1 MIHPRLALRAIHPR
15 QRGIVYLLI
24 ILISSCGRSP
34 KTEMTF
40 FNKKDLKGWSAANMQ
55 YWSVEDSAI
64 VGWAAEEVER
74 NQFIWSDIKVE
85 DFYLSVDIKLDS
97 ADRNAGIQFRSVKAN
112 DYGQAMGYQADVGL
126 NYGVNIWGT
135 LYYEDGRGLLH
146 TSDASS
152 TPVKNGDWNRYEIL
166 ASGDR
171 IWVAVNGQIISAVQ
185 DKGGDK
191 EGHIALQIHSG
202 PAQTVRYRIHEL
214 VHDPLIALAGKNET
228 ELNKVLHAPLVPEP
242 GFASV
247 EFKSGDI
254 IAFAGGTNTA
264 NMINDGYLETL
275 ISSYYKDE
283 QLKFRNVGW
292 EGDEVYEQFRDVGFG
307 DWFTN
312 LDSLKA
318 STVFV
323 QFGQMEALKGDDK
336 LDEFI
341 SSYKKLLDTLRANG
355 KQVVI
360 LSPNAYEP
368 ELLKV
373 NDSAQW
379 NNPLRET
386 SIQKYFNAIQLMAQM
401 NGYPFVDL
409 YYTLMDNRQLT
420 YDGVHLNEE
429 GQKIAA
435 EITMKSLGIGKPYSE
450 ELAPLRAQINTKNKL
465 WFEYWRPGNWA
476 FLKGDRMDP
485 AFSRHWKD
493 YSKRIFPEEIARY
506 GPLIE
511 AEEKKI
517 RAIIDGEKVQPVVN
531 EKDSAQ
537 RIPVDDNTITQ
548 ELASFNLDK
557 NYNIELFAS
566 ESLGIAEPCA
576 MRWDE
581 KGRLWVLCIPAYPQ
595 PLPGQPANDKLIV
608 LEDRDKDGRADASTV
623 FADNLNIPLG
633 FELGHNGVYLG
644 EQTKLLFL
652 KDTNNDLRCDKREV
666 LFSGFGTHDSHQ
678 TINSFTWSPGGEL
691 FFAHGLSIHSYVETA
706 FGLKKAHRA
715 SIWRYRPAAHQL
727 DNIIDQN
734 GASENPWGITFG
746 NWGEMFSKS
755 NDTGVYFTSPALVMS
770 DHKSFV
776 PEIGGTHI
784 KSGIVEIPRS
794 THLPEDIRNDILIAG
809 YYNNKIERMKVKES
823 GAGYKATLIEPL
835 LSSTGKNFRPVDI
848 KTGPDGAIYVLDW
861 YNPIIGH
868 YQASLR
874 DPERDKTHGR
884 IWRITAKNRPLVK
897 QPALNSESLPSLF
910 NYLSSDE
917 YWVRYQSRRLIFSK
931 PATEVLPVLS
941 SWSAGLHAGDVKYEQ
956 HLMAALTV
964 YENFETV
971 NEELLKKLLK
981 SRNAGA
987 RAYALQVAARWSD
1000 RIKHPLAL
1008 IKPHISDAHPRVRL
1022 MAVVA
1027 CGHIHTPEA
1036 MNITAGILRYPM
1048 DKFTRFAFER
1058 TVFALRDAWEPLFRK
1073 DSIRFSSNEQ
1083 LATVISILTP
1093 EWYTAE
1099 MYRKLL
1105 GAGSYSSEV
1114 KTKLLS
1120 ALSSI
1125 GSPEDI
1131 EYVLTQPFA
1140 QGNAL
1145 LLDEISKKQVQRVTD
1160 GTVNAIRKILI
1171 NYKDED
1177 LLVAAIKLSRSW
1189 NVAQVAPV
1197 IRNIVLSPGSSNKII
1212 AQGLTTLVG
1221 VKDKEVQPLLERF
1234 ITHSSKQVRMACI
1247 NAYAK
1252 IDVRRGAA
1260 ETLKEMNKG
1269 NGDVNEMRETIVAI
1283 IYEPGGL
1290 QALTKEINASGLKSN
1305 LVQAALIAFDQKHID
1320 DKNLLATIRKFEK
1333 AGGYTVPQNY
1343 DEKFV
1348 AELAVKVKAGGVAAN
1363 GEKVYNSLTC
1373 GVCHA
1378 INGKGGNIGPNLSAI
1393 GSGLS
1398 VDDIITEVIW
1408 PNKNIKEGYGSVRLD
1423 LKNGESVQGIKVLE
1437 TATTISVKATPSSAP
1452 VPYNKNDLTTITPIG
1467 SAMPAGLVSSLS
1479 EDELR
1484 DVIKYLTGLRDR

>member
-1 MIHPRLALRAIHPR
+1 MRFIFYCFAI
-15 QRGIVYLLI
+15 LLI
-24 ILISSCGRSP
+24 GCKGSQ
-34 KTEMTF
+34 KTETAF
-40 FNKKDLKGWSAANMQ
+40 FNKKDLAGWTAANMQ

-64 VGWAAEEVER
+64 VGKAVDEVER
-74 NQFIWSDIKVE
+74 NQFLWSDVKVE
-85 DFYLSVDIKLDS
+85 DFYLSVDVKLDS
-97 ADRNAGIQFRSVKAN
+97 SNRNAGIQFRSQKVN
-112 DYGQAMGYQADVGL
+112 DYGQAMGYQADIGL
-126 NYGVNIWGT
+126 NYETSVWGT
-135 LYYEDGRGLLH
+135 IYYEDGRGLLH
-146 TSDASS
+146 TSDPSRS
-152 TPVKNGDWNRYEIL
+152 PEKKGEWNHYEIL

-171 IWVAVNGQIISAVQ
+171 MWVAVNGKIISAMQ

-191 EGHIALQIHSG
+191 EGYIALQIHAG
-202 PAQTVRYRIHEL
+202 PAQTVRYRINEL
-214 VHDPLIALAGKNET
+214 VHNPLISLAGKTEE
-228 ELNKVLHAPLVPEP
+228 ELNALLRAPLVPVP
-242 GFASV
+242 GFNTV
-247 EFKSGDI
+247 KLKTGDI
-254 IAFAGGTNTA
+254 VAFTGGTNTA
-264 NMINDGYLETL
+264 NMSNDGYLETL
-275 ISSYYKDE
+275 LTSYFADE
-283 QLKFRNVGW
+283 DITFRNLGW
-292 EGDEVYEQFRDVGFG
+292 EGDNVYEQFRDVGFG

-323 QFGQMEALKGDDK
+323 QFGQMEVLEGEDK
-336 LDEFI
+336 LPEFI
-341 SSYKKLLDTLRANG
+341 TAYKNLLDTLHSAG
-355 KQVVI
+355 KQVII
-360 LSPNAYEP
+360 LSPNDFEP

-379 NNPLRET
+379 NNPVKKR
-386 SIQKYFNAIQLMAQM
+386 SIRKYFNAIQLMAQ
-401 NGYPFVDL
+401 NEGYPFVDL
-409 YYTLMDNRQLT
+409 YYPLMDDQQLT
-420 YDGVHLNEE
+420 YDGVHLNEK
-429 GQKIAA
+429 GQRIAA
-435 EITMKSLGIGKPYSE
+435 EITMKSLGIGKPFDDKLE
-450 ELAPLRAQINTKNKL
+450 PLRKQIALKNQL

-476 FLKGDRMDP
+476 FLRGDRQEP

-493 YSKRIFPEEIARY
+493 YSKRIFPEEVARY
-506 GPLIE
+506 GPLVA

-517 RAIIDGEKVQPVVN
+517 RDIIRGKKIEPAVN
-531 EKDSAQ
+531 AGDSVM
-537 RIPVDDNTITQ
+537 RIPVDDNTIAQ

-566 ESLGIAEPCA
+566 EALGIAEPCA

-595 PLPGQPANDKLIV
+595 PLPGKPANDKLIV

-644 EQTKLLFL
+644 EQTRLLFL

-691 FFAHGLSIHSYVETA
+691 FFSHGLSIHSYVETA

-715 SIWRYRPAAHQL
+715 SIWRYRPLAHQL

-755 NDTGVYFTSPALVMS
+755 NDTGVYFTSPALVLS

-776 PEIGGTHI
+776 PEIGSTHI

-794 THLPEDIRNDILIAG
+794 SHLPEDIRNDFLIAG
-809 YYNNKIERMKVKES
+809 YYNNKVERIKVEES
-823 GAGYKATLIEPL
+823 GAGYKGRLVEPL

-884 IWRITAKNRPLVK
+884 IWRITAKNRTLLK
-897 QPALNSESLPSLF
+897 LAAMDSETLPSLF
-910 NYLSSDE
+910 NDLFSDE
-917 YWVRYQSRRLIFSK
+917 HWVRYQSRRLLFSK
-931 PATEVLPVLS
+931 PASEVLPALS
-941 SWSAGLHAGDVKYEQ
+941 SWVSGLTTADDKR
-956 HLMAALTV
+956 LMAALTV

-971 NEELLKKLLK
+971 NEDLLRKLL
-981 SRNAGA
+981 RARTAGA

-1000 RIKHPLAL
+1000 RIVNPLAL
-1008 IKPHISDAHPRVRL
+1008 IKPHIYDSHPRVRL

-1027 CGHIHTPEA
+1027 CGHIHTPES
-1036 MNITAGILRYPM
+1036 MNIVAGILRYPM
-1048 DKFTRFAFER
+1048 DKFTHFAFER
-1058 TVFALRDAWEPLFRK
+1058 TVFALRNAWEPVFRK
-1073 DSIRFSSNEQ
+1073 DSARFSSNEQ

-1093 EWYTAE
+1093 EWYTAT

-1105 GAGSYSSEV
+1105 GAGNYSSEV

-1120 ALSSI
+1120 ALSAV
-1125 GSPEDI
+1125 GSAEDI
-1131 EYVLTQPFA
+1131 EYMLSQRFTQNNPS
-1140 QGNAL
+1140 L
-1145 LLDEISKKQVQRVTD
+1145 LEEIGKKQVQRVTD
-1160 GTVNAIRKILI
+1160 GSANAIRSILI
-1171 NYKDED
+1171 NNKNEE
-1177 LLVAAIKLSRSW
+1177 LLIAAIKLVRSW
-1189 NVAQVAPV
+1189 NIAQLSPV
-1197 IRNIVLSPGSSNKII
+1197 IRDIVLSPASSNKII
-1212 AQGLTTLVG
+1212 AQGLTTLVS
-1221 VKDKEVQPLLERF
+1221 VKYRDVQPLMDQF
-1234 ITHSSKQVRMACI
+1234 ITHPSKQVRMACI
-1247 NAYAK
+1247 DGYAK
-1252 IDVRRGAA
+1252 FDVKRGAA

-1290 QALTKEINASGLKSN
+1290 QAITKEINTTGLKSN

-1320 DKNLLATIRKFEK
+1320 DKNLLASIKKFEK
-1333 AGGYTVPQNY
+1333 AGTYTVPQNY
-1343 DEKFV
+1343 DEEFV
-1348 AELAVKVKAGGVAAN
+1348 TGLAAKVKSAGNAAN
-1363 GEKVYNSLTC
+1363 GGKIYNSLTC
-1373 GVCHA
+1373 AVCHA
-1378 INGKGGNIGPNLSAI
+1378 VNGKGGNIGPNLSAV

-1437 TATTISVKATPSSAP
+1437 TSTSVSVKATPTSTPVAYKKSDLSS
-1452 VPYNKNDLTTITPIG
+1452 ITPIG
-1467 SAMPAGLVSSLS
+1467 SAMPAGLVSSLG
-1479 EDELR
+1479 EEELR
-1484 DVIKYLTGLRDR
+1484 DVIRYLSERRDM